1 MNFSILLVLKDRSHY
16 TVRLMNKW
24 NAEKFPYKIWIA
36 DGGQDH
42 RIESALL
49 NKQNF
54 KNLEY
59 EYIRY
64 PFDSTFEDFYKKMA
78 SAAMKID
85 IQAHVLL

>member
-16 TVRLMNKW
+16 TMRLMNKW

-42 RIESALL
+42 RVELALV

-54 KNLEY
+54 EIYIELTSQFINNLGQ
-59 EYIRY
+59 
-64 PFDSTFEDFYKKMA
+64 
-78 SAAMKID
+78 KIK
-85 IQAHVLL
+85 I